1 MNNRSKTFESTYFN
15 ESFLVKSKTAQKKP
29 ESKQIKIENDKVNL
43 KYFFLYIWFYF
54 LLKTPM
60 KVKQPKYIKIKAY
73 ANNLD
78 KHMISTKTIY

>member
-43 KYFFLYIWFYF
+43 KYFFIYLVLFS
-54 LLKTPM
+54 LKTPM

-78 KHMISTKTIY
+78 KHLISTKIIY

>member
-15 ESFLVKSKTAQKKP
+15 ESFLVKSNTAQKKP
-29 ESKQIKIENDKVNL
+29 ESKQIKIENDKINL
-43 KYFFLYIWFYF
+43 KYFLLYIWFYF

-60 KVKQPKYIKIKAY
+60 KIKQPKYIKIKDY

-78 KHMISTKTIY
+78 KDMVLNN